1 MVSEETSRKEYTT
14 YMHQLGHTGLTVSTS
29 GLNISDESPWLAASP
44 DGLVLDPSYTP
55 VEGLI
60 ESKNPSLIL
69 FTSFFLAAAAAL
81 LLNHRVTM
89 YI

>member
-14 YMHQLGHTGLTVSTS
+14 YMHQHGHTGLTVSTS
-29 GLNISDESPWLAASP
+29 RLNISDESPWLAASP

-60 ESKNPSLIL
+60 ELKNPSSVQNMTISKACESKKA
-69 FTSFFLAAAAAL
+69 FC
-81 LLNHRVTM
+81 
-89 YI
+89 IK